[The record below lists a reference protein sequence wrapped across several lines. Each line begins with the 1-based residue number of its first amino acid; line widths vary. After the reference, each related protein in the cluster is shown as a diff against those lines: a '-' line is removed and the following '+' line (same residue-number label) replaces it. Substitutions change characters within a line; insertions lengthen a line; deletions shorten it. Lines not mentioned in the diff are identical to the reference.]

1 MSKLKLLLPLILISG
16 ASNALQGTYDI
27 DGYTG
32 LEAKIR
38 KMDFKK
44 NFGKNVFEDSK
55 CESLNAFVGFKLN
68 KYFGIEYGYELSDNK
83 IQARYIK
90 NGKCIDEYGFS
101 FLEKPQEFDSLN
113 NFFNSRS
120 KVSGFNIDLM
130 GFFPINDS
138 RHLNMICS
146 AGLGYLKSEIKYD
159 LFEIAE
165 KNITLHDGY
174 NIPLQRFAH
183 TRSKYKARTAIIRI
197 SYGIQYTAS
206 SGFGVRALAG
216 WENTHKIKMQGK
228 DRDTGKKVNEYAKFK
243 DSITYRIGFFVPF

>member
-27 DGYTG
+27 DGYAG

-38 KMDFKK
+38 KMEFKK

-55 CESLNAFVGFKLN
+55 YESLNTFAGFKLN
-68 KYFGIEYGYELSDNK
+68 KYFGVEVGYELSDNK
-83 IQARYIK
+83 TQARYIK
-90 NGKCIDEYGFS
+90 NGKCINGFS
-101 FLEKPQEFDSLN
+101 LLDKDKEFDSLN

-130 GFFPINDS
+130 GFLPINDS
-138 RHLNMICS
+138 KCLNMICA

-165 KNITLHDGY
+165 KNITLHDMY
-174 NIPLQRFAH
+174 NVTVQRFAH
-183 TRSKYKARTAIIRI
+183 TRSKYKARASIIRL
-197 SYGIQYTAS
+197 SYGIQYTTS

-228 DRDTGKKVNEYAKFK
+228 DRDTGEKVNEYAKFK